1 MTYKIKNEVEMKTNS
16 IIVTLLLMFVLIAIG
31 CSDDGKKDNV
41 EVITDF
47 EDIQVHD
54 QFNYST
60 TKIVTVSLTVLNGS
74 GDGVNNIPF
83 KVFDKA
89 PKEGGVVYESGA
101 TNEDG
106 KANLYVTIPD
116 YMEELYIEGYMSSL
130 TLPIVNNAIIYEF
143 GTDVDSEERGA
154 QEIVKPERAGDLEY
168 VLSYSRITG
177 IPYGMSKDT
186 IPREFLR
193 KVNATLPEGKPVPQF
208 HPHYL
213 NPNNELNVV
222 VINEPAE
229 VWVTFV
235 HEGAGYK
242 NSLGYYTYQE
252 GNPPQTRDDIDTIKV
267 IFPNVSMRSS
277 IFTNGL
283 VPGDKVYL
291 GKFEA
296 GTVIGWVLMA
306 NGWYNGRANLVENS
320 WFSDKNL
327 NPSNY
332 QQSIMAYDN
341 EFKKLLFSFEDLV
354 YDKSDKDFNDAVFYV
369 TATPI
374 ESIDIG
380 NIPPVDTPEDKD
392 GDGISDI
399 FDDFP
404 DDPERAFHTNNNG
417 RSSLVFE
424 DLWPAKGDYDFND
437 MVIDYNMFFH
447 KNAGG
452 KITNVL
458 TEFELRATGARFRN
472 GFAVQFPFSSSN
484 VASMTVID
492 GNDDLTYSTVVS
504 DKRFSPILED
514 GDKAVIIFIP
524 NTNELMAASDEH
536 FVNTQAD
543 APYINPVIIAL
554 DIKLDTPEDMADW
567 AWGIPFNPFIYINGN
582 RGHEVHLPDYP
593 PTSLADQTLFGLN
606 DDSSDAT
613 QNRYYKTINNH
624 PWGLNIAESFDYPY
638 EKAKINH
645 AYKKF
650 KAWAEDSGASYE
662 DWFKNL
668 PGYRND
674 DLIYQKP

>member
-1 MTYKIKNEVEMKTNS
+1 MKLRFVTA
-16 IIVTLLLMFVLIAIG
+16 TLLIMFMLMAIG
-31 CSDDGKKDNV
+31 CSNDDKKDNLD
-41 EVITDF
+41 TFTNF
-47 EDIQVHD
+47 EDIQVSD
-54 QFNYST
+54 QFNYAT
-60 TKIVTVSLTVLNGS
+60 TKYVTINLTVLNGS
-74 GDGVNNIPF
+74 GEGVNNIPF

-89 PKEGGVVYESGA
+89 PKEGGTIYESGA

-106 KANLYVTIPD
+106 VANFYVTIPD

-130 TLPIVNNAIIYEF
+130 ILPIVNNEIVCEF
-143 GTDVDSEERGA
+143 GTEADSEERGD
-154 QEIVKPERAGDLEY
+154 QDITKPERVAGLEY
-168 VLSYSRITG
+168 VLPYNSYG
-177 IPYGMSKDT
+177 IPYGMSKD
-186 IPREFLR
+186 IVPVDFLT
-193 KVNATLPEGKPVPQF
+193 KVNATLPEGKPVPQY

-213 NPNNELNVV
+213 DPDNELNVV

-242 NSLGYYTYQE
+242 NSLGYYTYQA
-252 GNPPQTRDDIDTIKV
+252 GNRPESRDDIETINV
-267 IFPNVSMRSS
+267 IFPNVSISS
-277 IFTNGL
+277 YNWLGRRGL
-283 VPGDKVYL
+283 VTGDKIYL
-291 GKFEA
+291 GEFEA

-306 NGWYNGRANLVENS
+306 NGWFNGKANLVENS

-327 NPSNY
+327 NPNNN
-332 QQSIMAYDN
+332 QQSIMAYDD
-341 EFKKLLFSFEDLV
+341 EFEKLLFAFEDQV
-354 YDKSDKDFNDAVFYV
+354 YNVGDDDFNDAVFYV

-374 ESIDIG
+374 ENIDTG
-380 NIPPVDTPEDKD
+380 NIPPIDTPEDRD

-404 DDPERAFHTNNNG
+404 DDPERAFQTNNNSK
-417 RSSLVFE
+417 SSLVFE

-437 MVIDYNMFFH
+437 MVLDYNMFFH
-447 KNAGG
+447 KNADG

-458 TEFELRATGARFRN
+458 TEFELRATGARYRN
-472 GFAVQFPFSSSN
+472 GFAVEFPFSSSN
-484 VASMTVID
+484 IASMTIID
-492 GNDDLTYSTVVS
+492 GSDDLTYSTVVS
-504 DKRFSPILED
+504 DARFNPILED

-524 NTNELMAASDEH
+524 NTNDLMSAGGDH

-543 APYINPVIIAL
+543 APYINPVTVAL
-554 DIKLDTPEDMADW
+554 DIKFDTPEDMTEW
-567 AWGIPFNPFIYINGN
+567 TWSIPFNPFIYINGD

-606 DDSSDAT
+606 DDSSDPN

-638 EKAKINH
+638 EKAKVNH

-650 KAWAEDSGASYE
+650 KVWAENSGTSYE